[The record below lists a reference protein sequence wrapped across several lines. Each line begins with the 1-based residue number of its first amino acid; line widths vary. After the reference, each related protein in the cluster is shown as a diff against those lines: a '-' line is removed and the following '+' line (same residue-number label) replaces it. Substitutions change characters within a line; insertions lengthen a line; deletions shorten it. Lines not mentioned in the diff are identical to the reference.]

1 MNKLPPVPSTLCIP
15 LAARALGGQ
24 LFPHLAV
31 DDPNAQ
37 NALHALR
44 EDGQSVLQDRRTV
57 YGILSRTRWF
67 REQARRFLQHFADAQ
82 IVNLGCGLSDYR
94 QWLDNG
100 RTQMIDADL
109 AEVIALRRRIL
120 PTTDARCRLA
130 ECDLTAA
137 DWWTALELPVRSSK
151 QPLFLLCEG
160 VLMYLPPDAVAA
172 ILRTFAEYAP
182 SGSQLAFDA
191 SCALAAGRRQY
202 NPSVRRSGALF
213 QWGPRRLTEL
223 TAPHPR
229 LKLLDIGEPM
239 SGYGRLPQRLVRRLL
254 HAVSGVPLYGLY
266 LLGLRD

>member
-1 MNKLPPVPSTLCIP
+1 MNKLPPVSSTLCIP
-15 LAARALGGQ
+15 LAARALGGK

-31 DDPNAQ
+31 DDRHAK
-37 NALHALR
+37 NALHALG
-44 EDGQSVLQDRRTV
+44 EDGKSLLQDPRTV
-57 YGILSRTRWF
+57 YGILRRTHWF
-67 REQARRFLQHFADAQ
+67 RKQAGHFLQRFPDALL
-82 IVNLGCGLSDYR
+82 VNLGCGLSDYR

-100 RTQMIDADL
+100 RMQTVAADL
-109 AEVIALRRRIL
+109 AEVIALRRIL

-130 ECDLTAA
+130 ACDLTAA
-137 DWWTALELPVRSSK
+137 DWWTALELPNKSS

-160 VLMYLPPDAVAA
+160 VLMYLPPNAVAA

-213 QWGPRRLTEL
+213 QWGPRRLSEL

-229 LKLLDIGEPM
+229 LKLLNIGEPM
-239 SGYGRLPQRLVRRLL
+239 AGYGHLPQRLVRGLL